1 MFGAVKRTLCEIVL
15 AGFAILPIGCG
26 AIQSESVPG
35 QQAEQ
40 QTKSVIKQTIDYF
53 VNKEFAK
60 AQGLLEQRWDYLGKE
75 YRAKLEVAQKTPS
88 IFVPVPQ
95 LTPSEEALLALS
107 YSMNNHYDK
116 AESRFTSLMTHFKN
130 QPVET
135 IADIENNLHHFFKT
149 AQYERAEKIAV
160 SSTGLFPRMNA
171 VVGFLK
177 LGKRDYEGAL
187 TYFGRAVP
195 NFEESTVKEYRAAFE
210 KLLIE
215 GCKIQHPDVTEYA
228 KILSELYRV
237 KGKEP
242 EKNAP

>member
-15 AGFAILPIGCG
+15 ALGLAGC
-26 AIQSESVPG
+26 SMVPSQHVPS

-40 QTKSVIKQTIDYF
+40 KAESVIKQAIDYF

-60 AQGLLEQRWDYLGKE
+60 SQGLLEQRWDHLWRQNIQIRQELQKSNNAAIVPE
-75 YRAKLEVAQKTPS
+75 LKLS
-88 IFVPVPQ
+88 
-95 LTPSEEALLALS
+95 PSEEALLALT
-107 YSMNNHYDK
+107 YAMNNHYDK
-116 AESRFTSLMTHFKN
+116 AESRFTSLMTDFKN
-130 QPVET
+130 RPVET

-149 AQYERAEKIAV
+149 AQYQRAENLAA
-160 SSTGLFPRMNA
+160 SSTLFYPKMNA

-177 LGKRDYEGAL
+177 LGRRDYEGAC

-215 GCKIQHPDVTEYA
+215 GCKMQHPDVSEYA
-228 KILSELYRV
+228 KILSEVYRL

-242 EKNAP
+242 EKSQN